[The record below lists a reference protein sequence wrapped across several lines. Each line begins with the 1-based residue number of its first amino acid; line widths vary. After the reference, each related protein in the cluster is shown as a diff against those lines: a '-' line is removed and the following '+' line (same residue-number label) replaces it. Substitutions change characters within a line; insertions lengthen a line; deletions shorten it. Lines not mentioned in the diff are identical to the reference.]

1 MAEFLEFQDI
11 SKSFGAVKAVDH
23 VSFLVKRGE
32 FFSLLG
38 PSGCGKTT
46 LLRLVAGFEQPD
58 SGRII
63 LDGQDI
69 TSIPPHK
76 RPVNTVFQ
84 NYALFPHLTVR
95 ENIAFGLR
103 VAGRPRREINE
114 EVAKMLRVIQMEEKA
129 DRKPDQISG
138 GQKQRVAVARA
149 LILQPRVLLLDEPLA
164 ALDLKL
170 RQRMLLELDLIHDQ
184 VGITFLYVTHDQGEA
199 MSLSDRIAVMQNGHI
214 DQIGTPAEVYET
226 PQSSFVAAFIGDT
239 NFFDGRVTE
248 LVNED
253 YCRLTIDRFG
263 PVLCYNDKQ
272 KKPGDRVH
280 LSLRPE
286 KFRISADRPPAT
298 DPNLNTLEGTVE
310 DIIYSGNHTK
320 FWVRVGSHRL
330 SIYQQHRR
338 FLLDEKPIRWGDRV
352 WIGWY
357 ADGGYMLDE
366 YSPQD
371 ENLVQICPVGLSVE
385 PPAAAAASPGGGA

>member
-1 MAEFLEFQDI
+1 MAEFLEFDDL
-11 SKSFGAVKAVDH
+11 SKSFGPVRAVNR
-23 VSFLVKRGE
+23 VSFSVKRGE

-58 SGRII
+58 TGRVI
-63 LDGQDI
+63 LDGQDL
-69 TSIPPHK
+69 TRMPPHE

-103 VAGRPRREINE
+103 VAHRPRREIQA
-114 EVAKMLRVIQMEEKA
+114 EVDKMLRLIQMEEKA
-129 DRKPDQISG
+129 DRRPDQISG
-138 GQKQRVAVARA
+138 GQKQRVALARA
-149 LILQPRVLLLDEPLA
+149 LILKPRVLLLDEPLA

-199 MSLSDRIAVMQNGHI
+199 MSLSDRIAVMQNGQV

-226 PQSSFVAAFIGDT
+226 PLSSFVAAFIGDT
-239 NFFDGRVTE
+239 NFFDGRVLE

-253 YCRLTIDRFG
+253 YCRLTIDG
-263 PVLCYNDKQ
+263 LGTVLCYNDKQ
-272 KKPGDRVH
+272 KKPGDGVH

-286 KFRISADRPPAT
+286 KFRLSADRPPAT
-298 DPNLNTLEGTVE
+298 DANLNVHEGSVE

-352 WIGWY
+352 WLWWY
-357 ADGGYMLDE
+357 ADGGYMLDQ

-371 ENLVQICPVGLSVE
+371 ENLLQLLPVGLAAE
-385 PPAAAAASPGGGA
+385 PPAPAPGGTR